1 MAKAMGVAV
10 GDGRRPA
17 PRIPSSVPPNRPSPS
32 RNPRRTAPPA
42 DTQGA
47 RQNVTAAADLF
58 RIFIFPSKRDV
69 RIDYRRCFVLRSLLC
84 AKKKKNRGLRVY
96 LGTYSGVRFI
106 SCKPVRPRGVDDTRY
121 TIRQYRMRLYIV
133 SAGIRLSFIVCII
146 RR

>member
-17 PRIPSSVPPNRPSPS
+17 PRVPSSVPPNRPSPS
-32 RNPRRTAPPA
+32 QNPRRTAPPA
-42 DTQGA
+42 DTHGA

-84 AKKKKNRGLRVY
+84 AQKKKKSRSSRVPRY
-96 LGTYSGVRFI
+96 PLGCTIYFVQTYTAARSR
-106 SCKPVRPRGVDDTRY
+106 RH
-121 TIRQYRMRLYIV
+121 TIYDSTI
-133 SAGIRLSFIVCII
+133 
-146 RR
+146 